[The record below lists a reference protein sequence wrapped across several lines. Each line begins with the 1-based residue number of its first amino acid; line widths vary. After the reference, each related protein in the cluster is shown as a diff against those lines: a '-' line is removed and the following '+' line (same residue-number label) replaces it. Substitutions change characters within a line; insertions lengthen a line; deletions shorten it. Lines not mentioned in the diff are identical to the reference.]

1 MENFMT
7 ARDARNKTN
16 EVNGSEDKFDQLVK
30 IIQDYIN
37 HACENGMYSCN
48 VSISKEYA
56 CRFDDALELMRDVG
70 YTVKKVFPTIAH
82 ISW

>member
-7 ARDARNKTN
+7 ARDARHKTN
-16 EVNGSEDKFDQLVK
+16 EINGSKDKFDQLVS

-37 HACENGMYSCN
+37 DACDKGRYSCT
-48 VSISKEYA
+48 VSIQKEYA
-56 CRFDDALELMRDVG
+56 CRFDDALELMRYAG